1 MDRKDTGMVRMVM
14 FIILIWLVFR
24 IIIILLRMIIIVVGR
39 GIMIAGISYK
49 FGHLEKGKN
58 VDKSLN
64 MISI

>member
-49 FGHLEKGKN
+49 FGHLER
-58 VDKSLN
+58 
-64 MISI
+64 